1 MRALGLAA
9 AVFAAAAFGSAVAT
23 SAPAAS
29 GGDALPG
36 RQVQIVDTGVSRV
49 SRVPAPPHAA
59 RTAQSATFQVTYDA
73 NFDANPAA
81 KAAFQAAI
89 DIWSS
94 QLSATV
100 PITVNAQFR
109 SDLGQNVLGS
119 AGATEYWRNFPG
131 APVRNTFYPVTL
143 GSALAGR
150 DLNTSNG
157 VNEPMIDANFSSVAN
172 WYFGTDGE
180 TPPDKTDFESV
191 VLHEVGHGLG
201 FAGSAEVKGGDAT
214 IGLGGSSAPVVYDRF
229 VVDGNGNQPYL
240 LAGNSALLLSIYTS
254 NNLYWNGPLAIANNN
269 GQKPKLYAPS
279 TWQKGSSYSH
289 LDDATYPAGNPN
301 ALMTH
306 AISRGESRHD
316 PGPIVRGMFA
326 DMGWSIAAQSGATPT
341 ATSLPTATPAA
352 CATPAATGQTPVPT
366 ALANRAWAPAMY
378 RVACG

>member
-1 MRALGLAA
+1 MKVPRARPGLARARGLAA
-9 AVFAAAAFGSAVAT
+9 AIVAAAALGSAVAT

-29 GGDALPG
+29 GADALPG
-36 RQVQIVDTGVSRV
+36 RHVQIVDTGVTRV

-59 RTAQSATFQVTYDA
+59 RMAQSATFQVTYDA

-119 AGATEYWRNFPG
+119 AGATDYWRNFTG
-131 APVRNTFYPVTL
+131 APMRNTFYPVTL
-143 GSALAGR
+143 GSALAGL

-157 VNEPMIDANFSSVAN
+157 VNQPMIDASFSSVAN

-201 FAGSAEVKGGDAT
+201 FAGSAEVVGGAAT
-214 IGLGGSSAPVVYDRF
+214 IGLGASATPVIYDRF
-229 VVDGNGNQPYL
+229 VADGNGNQPYL

-254 NNLYWNGPLAIANNN
+254 NNLYWNGPLAMANNN
-269 GQKPKLYAPS
+269 GQKPRLYAPS
-279 TWQKGSSYSH
+279 TWQDGSSYSH
-289 LDDATYPAGNPN
+289 LNDATYPAGNPN

-326 DMGWSIAAQSGATPT
+326 DMGWTIPAESCATPT
-341 ATSLPTATPAA
+341 P
-352 CATPAATGQTPVPT
+352 TGQTPVPT

>member
-1 MRALGLAA
+1 
-9 AVFAAAAFGSAVAT
+9 
-23 SAPAAS
+23 
-29 GGDALPG
+29 
-36 RQVQIVDTGVSRV
+36 
-49 SRVPAPPHAA
+49 
-59 RTAQSATFQVTYDA
+59 
-73 NFDANPAA
+73 
-81 KAAFQAAI
+81 
-89 DIWSS
+89 
-94 QLSATV
+94 
-100 PITVNAQFR
+100 
-109 SDLGQNVLGS
+109 
-119 AGATEYWRNFPG
+119 
-131 APVRNTFYPVTL
+131 
-143 GSALAGR
+143 
-150 DLNTSNG
+150 
-157 VNEPMIDANFSSVAN
+157 MIDARFSSVAN

-201 FAGSAEVKGGDAT
+201 FAGTGDVVNGVAT